1 MNPIRDD
8 TGHWELPFRKSGAI
22 MGMDIRSFVKK
33 QESALKRYRRLYK
46 VLDFLGTA
54 IIVYL
59 LLFYFRVDQI
69 FPYLSNF
76 EVRAGTSYDILGTSI
91 AFETVALSLIAAFF
105 SFIITLLRHRRDDRT
120 KAIPLI
126 EKKNPQLQ
134 ERLSTAY
141 DNAHEDNLIVKDLVN
156 SVSSKIALIA
166 SSALLIKSKLVIG
179 IVLILIS
186 STATVY
192 VVDHDVRTT
201 FFNQGEL
208 GDLVDDIPGIGN
220 GDGGAGDDVFVFDDE
235 GNEDDAGSGTE
246 NLTGETALIVE
257 DGKEVDLTLP
267 AGSGLGFAE
276 GDESEESDT
285 DFDQSSPYERSI
297 ISSQTYNEEL
307 PEGYETIIKEY
318 FETMAEA

>member
-1 MNPIRDD
+1 LEIIFQ
-8 TGHWELPFRKSGAI
+8 EISGAI
-22 MGMDIRSFVKK
+22 MSMDVRSFVKK

-46 VLDFLGTA
+46 ILDFLGTS
-54 IIVYL
+54 IILYL
-59 LLFYFRVDQI
+59 LLFYFRIDQV
-69 FPYLSNF
+69 FPYLSSF

-91 AFETVALSLIAAFF
+91 AFETVALSLIAGII
-105 SFIITLLRHRRDDRT
+105 SFIITLLRHRRDDKT

-126 EKKNPQLQ
+126 EKKNPELQ

-141 DNAHEDNLIVKDLVN
+141 DNAKEENLIVTDLVN
-156 SVSSKIALIA
+156 SVSSKIALIT
-166 SSALLIKSKLVIG
+166 SSALLVKSKLVIG

-186 STATVY
+186 STTTVY

-201 FFNQGEL
+201 FFDQGEL
-208 GDLVDDIPGIGN
+208 GDLVDEIPGIGN
-220 GDGGAGDDVFVFDDE
+220 GDDPTGDDIFVFDNE
-235 GNEDDAGSGTE
+235 GNEDDTGSGTE
-246 NLTGETALIVE
+246 NLTGDTAVIVE

-267 AGSGLGFAE
+267 AGSGIGFVE
-276 GDESEESDT
+276 GDTSEEEDT